1 MKNRRMRRALL
12 VMALS
17 AVSLLLLGTVA
28 AAQELYLKY
37 NVHTQIDRANVLK
50 GSYANYTN
58 PGDGHVIIPAGTK
71 INITRKAR
79 RGFFFTHDFSGQE
92 AFIEY
97 HQGNM
102 GMNMDTYIDL
112 ITSTSPVNMSRFSDV
127 DQRGIKEGRAIVGMT
142 REGIMTALGYPA
154 AHRTPNLDASR
165 WIYWQNRFRTLAVDF
180 GADGKV
186 SSITN

>member
-1 MKNRRMRRALL
+1 MNCLKLAKMFLL
-12 VMALS
+12 VTGVVFIM
-17 AVSLLLLGTVA
+17 LLGTTV

-37 NVHTQIDRANVLK
+37 NVHTQVDRANVLK

-58 PGDGHVIIPAGTK
+58 PGDGHTIIPAGTK
-71 INITRKAR
+71 INITKKTR
-79 RGFFFTHDFSGQE
+79 RGFFFSHEFSGQE

-97 HQGNM
+97 HQRNM
-102 GMNMDTYIDL
+102 GMDMDAYIGL
-112 ITSTSPVNMSRFSDV
+112 ITSTSPVTLSKLSAT
-127 DQRGIKEGRAIVGMT
+127 DQKGVKEGRAIVGMT
-142 REGIMTALGYPA
+142 RDGILAALGYPA
-154 AHRTPNLDASR
+154 SHRTPSLESSR

>member
-1 MKNRRMRRALL
+1 MNNLKVGKRIVLAVFL
-12 VMALS
+12 VTAISM
-17 AVSLLLLGTVA
+17 LGTAVA
-28 AAQELYLKY
+28 AEELYLKY
-37 NVHTQIDRANVLK
+37 NVHTQVDRANVLK

-58 PGDGHVIIPAGTK
+58 PGAGHMIIPAGTK
-71 INITRKAR
+71 INITKKSR
-79 RGFFFTHDFSGQE
+79 RGFFFSHEFSGQE
-92 AFIEY
+92 AFVEY

-102 GMNMDTYIDL
+102 GMDMDTYIAL
-112 ITSTSPVNMSRFSDV
+112 ITSTSPVNLTKFSAT
-127 DQRGIKEGRAIVGMT
+127 DQKGISEGRAIVGMT

-154 AHRTPNLDASR
+154 SHRTPSLEATR